1 MDELT
6 PQNVPPTI
14 PEEAQDLEP
23 EVNPRKAIWK
33 DFLKRI
39 ETCKAYRRKLTPLWQ
54 TNIDYR
60 RAKPF
65 PSQSDDDRVA
75 VPLDWTLTKSKQVAL
90 FSQVPQVHVNHSP
103 QTVSAG
109 PSLYAF
115 EQRLN
120 DTLISA
126 GIEAV
131 IEECLADVIN
141 AAGIGA
147 VLVARE
153 SIMEQVEVPTID
165 MKTLDPETA
174 AFIEQNQ
181 TMPDGSP
188 LETEM
193 VPRPVDSRYTLLRIS
208 PADLLWPLGFTGS
221 DFDNAPWLGRS
232 GRMSWAEAQNRFN
245 LTDDEKEEIVG
256 KDERGPQDRL
266 TVDADKE
273 KADDDILVSFDEI
286 FYKDYQYDKDAKSYT
301 TIHHLIFINGK
312 EEAVLDEPWK
322 GQRVEP
328 SQDPNG
334 QPELVGAQKFPI
346 RVLTLTYI
354 SDETIPP
361 SDTAIGRAQV
371 NEINLGRTQMIL
383 QRKHSIPV
391 RWFNP
396 DRVPYEVQQSL
407 MRGTWQNM
415 IPLQGDGTRSI
426 GEIAR
431 ASMPQED
438 FTFYQTAK
446 GDLYDTWQ
454 IGPNQQGNFGR
465 GRQSASEANI
475 VQQNTDSR
483 TARERAKV
491 TKFVTTIAEVLGG
504 FLCLF
509 EDPASFGEGFSPTLS
524 KKLCYSIL
532 ADSTVLLDSNQR
544 RERIEQFINFAAKSG
559 FVNIE
564 PVLREYASLSGLDP
578 NMAIQK
584 PQPSQPD
591 TPTFSYRF
599 TGIEDLSNPLA
610 LAFALK
616 SGQAPDPQLIEQAK
630 KLIELSVTPPP
641 PQQAGAGAPGAP
653 GMQGPQ
659 PPNAPIP
666 PAPQP
671 APVGEA
677 NPDWELMS
685 RVNTRRGPGG
695 E

>member
-1 MDELT
+1 MPELNLSQQPEPRPT
-6 PQNVPPTI
+6 DPEAIFEEKAEPQVS
-14 PEEAQDLEP
+14 
-23 EVNPRKAIWK
+23 PRKKIWK
-33 DFLKRI
+33 EFLSKI
-39 ETCKAYRRKLTPLWQ
+39 ASCKQYRRKLTPLWQ

-65 PSQSDDDRVA
+65 ATNSDDDRIA
-75 VPLDWTLTKSKQVAL
+75 VPMDWTLTKSKQVSL

-109 PSLYAF
+109 PGLYAF
-115 EQRLN
+115 EQKLN

-131 IEECLADVIN
+131 MEECLADVIN

-147 VLVARE
+147 VMCARE
-153 SIMEQVEVPTID
+153 SIMEYAEVPTLD
-165 MKTLDPETA
+165 PKTLDPQTA
-174 AFIEQNQ
+174 QFIAVNK
-181 TMPDGSP
+181 TMPDGTP
-188 LETEM
+188 VPMEI
-193 VPRPVDSRYTLLRIS
+193 VPRPSDSRYTVLRIS
-208 PADLLWPLGFTGS
+208 PADLLWPVGFTGS
-221 DFDNAPWLGRS
+221 DFDNAPWIGRS
-232 GRMSWAEAQNRFN
+232 GRMSWTEAQNRFN
-245 LTDDEKEEIVG
+245 LQDDEKDDLVRKEDR
-256 KDERGPQDRL
+256 KPQDRL
-266 TVDADKE
+266 VNDADRD
-273 KADDDILVSFDEI
+273 ADSDEALVSFDEI
-286 FYKDYQYDKDAKSYT
+286 FYKDFQYEKGTKTYH
-301 TIHHLIFINGK
+301 TIHHMIFLNGK
-312 EEAVLDEPWK
+312 EEAVLDEAWK
-322 GQRVEP
+322 GQREEP
-328 SQDPNG
+328 SQDPNTPP
-334 QPELVGAQKFPI
+334 QLIGAQKFPI
-346 RVLTLTYI
+346 RILTLTYI

-415 IPLQGDGTRSI
+415 IPIQGDGSRSI

-446 GDLYDTWQ
+446 SDLYDTWQ
-454 IGPNQQGNFGR
+454 IGPNQQGNFGK
-465 GRQSASEANI
+465 GRQSASEVNV

-491 TKFVTTIAEVLGG
+491 TKFVASMAEVIGG
-504 FLCLF
+504 LLCIF
-509 EDPASFGEGFSPTLS
+509 ENPQSFGEGFSPALS
-524 KKLCYSIL
+524 KTLCYSIL

-578 NMAIQK
+578 NMAIK
-584 PQPSQPD
+584 APQPGKAEQP
-591 TPTFSYRF
+591 TLSLRM
-599 TGIEDLSNPLA
+599 TGAEDLSNPLF
-610 LAFALK
+610 LAM
-616 SGQAPDPQLIEQAK
+616 LIEAGLGPKPESIDQAHK
-630 KLIELSVTPPP
+630 MLEKSVAIPVPPP
-641 PQQAGAGAPGAP
+641 PPVPGGP
-653 GMQGPQ
+653 PMPEGPQ
-659 PPNAPIP
+659 PPL
-666 PAPQP
+666 PQP
-671 APVGEA
+671 APPPVGDA
-677 NPDWELMS
+677 NPDWDLMS